1 MKIIRIL
8 LIAMI
13 MVIGMLKMITTM
25 IMILSMQMTIVMI
38 MKVTITGFLLT
49 IISSIRHVCLSAN
62 IFNTKQTA
70 RNIVAHRWM
79 K

>member
-13 MVIGMLKMITTM
+13 MVIRILKMLTTM
-25 IMILSMQMTIVMI
+25 IMILPMTMTIVMI

-62 IFNTKQTA
+62 IFNKKLTA